1 MFGKKEITYWDNPS
15 THPQFSRRELAAM
28 YGINGIYGIPLINGS
43 QVIGVLYRGLTDT
56 KKKNY
61 ISTNLFQ
68 QLSNVLA
75 AEIIRKKL
83 TIELNKIFNSSGDLI
98 IIAGLDGNIKKSN
111 PAVLPI
117 LEYTPSEIVN
127 LPFTHFIHPED
138 EALARKQAEKLSK
151 GEVIAYFENRL
162 ITKNGNVKWMART
175 FIHPMRIN

>member
-1 MFGKKEITYWDNPS
+1 
-15 THPQFSRRELAAM
+15 M

-162 ITKNGNVKWMART
+162 ITKNGNVKWMAWT